1 MEFYI
6 APYRN
11 RAPDADASL
20 ATSGLNQLSH
30 NTELFNYEI
39 IFPTNM
45 CNIVHGVLLFP
56 QKYCYHIGVYKYR
69 PITIVKVNEWIPT
82 MFVYE
87 HVHTLTLTHTYSHTQ
102 HIHPHSHTHTL
113 THTDIDNIRH
123 GYMYTELR
131 VVALIMCNFVIN

>member
-1 MEFYI
+1 MAFYI

-11 RAPDADASL
+11 RAPDVDPSL

-87 HVHTLTLTHTYSHTQ
+87 HA
-102 HIHPHSHTHTL
+102 HTL
-113 THTDIDNIRH
+113 THKLACT
-123 GYMYTELR
+123 YTHNTY
-131 VVALIMCNFVIN
+131 AHTHTHTH